1 MANPDPALPP
11 ALPTTLPVVV
21 LPSCQREYEGHAV
34 HQAGRKYVDA
44 VRLAGALPLV
54 APPCSAAEL
63 QALLAVADGVL
74 LTGSPSNVHPSHFN
88 EEVLDPSLPLDEA
101 RDALTLP
108 LIREVLARGIPL
120 LAICRGTQEVN
131 VALGGSLH
139 QAVHTLPGRM
149 DHRGPEGRDPDVLVA
164 VAYGPAHE
172 VQVQPGGALAA
183 ATGRNRFAVNSLHGQ
198 AVNQLGPGLRVE
210 ALADD
215 GTIEA
220 FSLPG
225 APGFN
230 LCLQWHPEWQAA
242 QNPVSMELLQAFGQ
256 AVRAY
261 QLQRRPARPTTT

>member
-1 MANPDPALPP
+1 MANI
-11 ALPTTLPVVV
+11 PTTPLPIVV
-21 LPSCQREYEGHAV
+21 LPSCQRTHESHPV

-54 APPCSAAEL
+54 APPCNEAEL
-63 QALLAVADGVL
+63 EALLAVADGVL
-74 LTGSPSNVHPSHFN
+74 LTGSPSNVHPSHFG
-88 EEVLDPSLPLDEA
+88 EAVLDPSLPLDEA

-108 LIREVLARGIPL
+108 LIRAVLARGIPL

-139 QAVHTLPGRM
+139 QAVHTLPGRL
-149 DHRGPEGRDPDVLVA
+149 DHRGPEGRDPDVPNE
-164 VAYGPAHE
+164 VAYGPCHP

-183 ATGRNRFAVNSLHGQ
+183 ATGRSRFIVNSLHGQ
-198 AVNQLGPGLRVE
+198 AVNRLAPGLRVE

-242 QNPVSMELLQAFGQ
+242 NNPVSMELLQAFGA
-256 AVRAY
+256 AVRTY
-261 QLQRRPARPTTT
+261 QRQRQAAEPKPNLSTT